1 MAKVQDIIQKKPY
14 LAWYIKSVEDLSDES
29 VLEHVLNY
37 GNWDDVQTF
46 IAIKGLEDTKN
57 LFNKALKK
65 RRSNYPDNIKH
76 YFSLYLNRPIQIK
89 KTLEKISL

>member
-1 MAKVQDIIQKKPY
+1 MAIVQDIIRKKPY
-14 LAWYIKSVEDLSDES
+14 LAWYVKNVENLSDES

-46 IAIKGLEDTKN
+46 IKIKGLESTKN

-76 YFSLYLNRPIQIK
+76 YFSLYFNRPILIK
-89 KTLEKISL
+89 KSLEKISL